1 MHTRR
6 RSLAVALALAAPW
19 AVAGCGSAAHDAG
32 SASVTTAV
40 TAASS
45 PAVPPSASG
54 AAPSAAAS
62 PASAS
67 ASASAKPKKPAP
79 ATASPA
85 GGGGGGGGET
95 ENCVNPWLSVTASTS
110 DGAAGTMVQ
119 RFVVK
124 NVSAAACSMDGRP
137 TFVPYGPPAAPELS
151 LTVGAIPA
159 GFGDLG
165 QDGGTIVL
173 APGQSAAFFVKWSNV
188 PTGDAPC
195 PKAVGFVFRAPV
207 DPLADA
213 DKKVPFAF
221 QPCGGSVQVSEI
233 LPATVLS

>member
-19 AVAGCGSAAHDAG
+19 AVVGCGSTAHDAG

-45 PAVPPSASG
+45 PSVPPSASG

-62 PASAS
+62 SAP

-79 ATASPA
+79 ATGSPA
-85 GGGGGGGGET
+85 GGGGGGGET
-95 ENCVNPWLSVTASTS
+95 ENCVNPWLTVTASTS

-137 TFVPYGPPAAPELS
+137 TFVPYGPPAAPELP

-165 QDGGTIVL
+165 QEGGTIVL

-188 PTGDAPC
+188 PVGDAPC
-195 PKAVGFVFRAPV
+195 PKAAGFVFRAPV

-221 QPCGGSVQVSEI
+221 QPCGGTVQVSEI